1 MQFVTILFL
10 VGFGI
15 IVILLIRMNSKLR
28 SLSLWVNNVSN
39 ESFKIKMGLRDTE
52 KRIIE
57 INRKVEPLEWKLL
70 SDEDREQYIK
80 FSHQQNTLNAIASS
94 YEEVFRELED
104 ELSPDELKSMDEREE
119 VLWRYEKERRAREG
133 GREEWPDFEL
143 KKAIEKMSTGEEFW
157 NYVQNREF
165 SPSGNSITWQQTL
178 QYVDVKRINETMGDI
193 YFMYKRLRALQQ
205 ERAEGRK

>member
-1 MQFVTILFL
+1 M
-10 VGFGI
+10 
-15 IVILLIRMNSKLR
+15 K
-28 SLSLWVNNVSN
+28 
-39 ESFKIKMGLRDTE
+39 TE
-52 KRIIE
+52 
-57 INRKVEPLEWKLL
+57 N
-70 SDEDREQYIK
+70 
-80 FSHQQNTLNAIASS
+80 NTLNSLINKTLLMQSLLPMKRYS
-94 YEEVFRELED
+94 ERLED

-165 SPSGNSITWQQTL
+165 SASGNSITWQQTL